1 MVVWVFVRGHEPHRA
16 RRPRPLI
23 VAGPEK
29 VVSVSSQLPAK
40 KASQSI
46 ASPFPLFNRARYR
59 ARARPLIAERRL
71 KIDNEHDGKATPLG

>member
-59 ARARPLIAERRL
+59 ARPLIAERRL